1 MISVPNHLPRLSGN
15 KICTA
20 LLFSIIALSGCKALR
35 PVQAEPKPKPKRET
49 VAKPRN
55 NDAEYLPDIQPTLVY
70 DPVKQQWVRVISGPR
85 AKMDTLQY
93 AMLTNTPRISSYPS
107 YPPRKIKLP
116 APSVLPKPAEED
128 DWRTRGWVPVEKK
141 NTYKIALA
149 LPFSV
154 ATADGGSSTNADSRV
169 AAWALNFYA
178 GLKLA
183 GPLLEEEGISIEV
196 QALDTRADGQAM
208 ASLLGQQAMQEADVI
223 IGPYRRE
230 NIRMA
235 ADFAQK
241 NKKVL
246 VSPYSAV
253 SGLVEKNP
261 GFIQVSPSLESH
273 CRAQLQHALR
283 EFVPEEILLISRE
296 NPAEKTCVDFLQK
309 ANLDFAGNP
318 QAQPLRTLNITNTSY
333 AGISV
338 APALKGREQVAI
350 IIPSWADQN
359 FVFFLLRR
367 IAEAKT
373 ENQRIAVY
381 GMPQWMEYENFEYE
395 YFERLHVRV
404 SSHAFLDP
412 LDEGVKAFRKSYF
425 NTYGTVPNMAAFQG
439 YDLFLYLGR
448 MLMEYGVYFQ
458 YYMPKNPGHYLH
470 TWFEFKP
477 VLVPGAASAELSDNI
492 LSFENRYV
500 HILEFRDY
508 QFSALR

>member
-1 MISVPNHLPRLSGN
+1 MISVPNHLPLLSGN
-15 KICTA
+15 KILAA
-20 LLFSIIALSGCKALR
+20 LLLSFLGLSGCKALR
-35 PVQAEPKPKPKRET
+35 PAQAEPKPKKET
-49 VAKPRN
+49 AAKPQKK
-55 NDAEYLPDIQPTLVY
+55 DAEYLPDIQPTLVY
-70 DPVKQQWVRVISGPR
+70 DPVKQQWIRVFSSPR
-85 AKMDTLQY
+85 EKMDTLRY
-93 AMLTNTPRISSYPS
+93 TMLTNTPRISSYPS
-107 YPPRKIKLP
+107 YPPRKINLP
-116 APSVLPKPAEED
+116 APSVLPKPAEEEEE
-128 DWRTRGWVPVEKK
+128 WRTRGWVPVEKK

-154 ATADGGSSTNADSRV
+154 GAVEGGNADSKV
-169 AAWALNFYA
+169 ATWALNFYA
-178 GLKLA
+178 GMKLA
-183 GPLLEEEGISIEV
+183 GSLLEEEGISIDV

-208 ASLLGQQAMQEADVI
+208 ASLLEQEAMQGADVI

-235 ADFAQK
+235 ADFAEK
-241 NKKVL
+241 SKKVL

-261 GFIQVSPSLESH
+261 GFVQVSPSLESH

-283 EFVPEEILLISRE
+283 EFAPEEILLISRE

-318 QAQPLRTLNITNTSY
+318 QAQPLRTLNVTNPSY

-338 APALKGREQVAI
+338 APALKGREQLAI
-350 IIPSWADQN
+350 IVPSWADQN

-373 ENQRIAVY
+373 ENQRIAIY

-412 LDEGVKAFRKSYF
+412 LDEGAKAFRKAYF
-425 NTYGTVPNMAAFQG
+425 DAYGTVPNMAAFQG

-448 MLMEYGVYFQ
+448 MLFEYGVRFQ
-458 YYMPKNPGHYLH
+458 YYMPENPGHYLH

-477 VLVPGAASAELSDNI
+477 VLVPGANSAELSDNI
-492 LSFENRYV
+492 QYFENRYV